1 MDTELALQFFP
12 GFSLVDIQD
21 SSLFQHDAQEV

>member
-1 MDTELALQFFP
+1 MDTDLALQFLH
-12 GFSLVDIQD
+12 GFSLVGIQD